1 MLWYF
6 ESTLSWRELLRRTYK
21 ETVADNGLG
30 LAAQLGYYFLLA
42 LFPAV
47 LCMIALASF
56 LPLQNFTDEVASFLG
71 RFAPPEMVS
80 LIREQMARLADGNDG
95 GIFSIGLLGALWSSS
110 AAMVAMID
118 AMNRAYDI
126 EEGRP
131 WWKVRV
137 TAILLTIG
145 LSVFVV
151 LSAGLIVAGPQ
162 LADLLAGWFGFG
174 TVFTMTWKV
183 LQWPI
188 AFALV
193 TTGIALV
200 YYYAPDAEQDFIW
213 ITPGSVIA
221 ATLWVLASL
230 VFRFYVVGFGNY
242 EATYGTVSGVILLM
256 LWFYISGL
264 MLIIGAEAAAEI
276 EHASP
281 WGKAPGDK
289 VPGQKKKIGPAAGRA
304 FREKNL
310 TRGSMETTPVAVP
323 VFREVAPAS
332 GSLSWFERVAGAVLV
347 LLMWR
352 KRTRS

>member
-6 ESTLSWRELLRRTYK
+6 ESTLSWKELLRRTYK

-30 LAAQLGYYFLLA
+30 LAAQLAYYFLLA

-47 LCMIALASF
+47 LCVIALASF
-56 LPLQNFTDEVASFLG
+56 LPLQNFTDEVASLLG
-71 RFAPPEMVS
+71 RIATPEMVS
-80 LIREQMARLADGNDG
+80 LIREQMARLANGNDG
-95 GIFSIGLLGALWSSS
+95 GIFSIGLLAALWSSS

-126 EEGRP
+126 DEGRP
-131 WWKVRV
+131 WWKTRI
-137 TAILLTIG
+137 TAVLLTVG
-145 LSVFVV
+145 LAVFAV
-151 LSAGLIVAGPQ
+151 LSAGLIIAGPQ
-162 LADLLAGWFGFG
+162 VADLLASSFGFG
-174 TVFTMTWKV
+174 TVFTTTWKI

-193 TTGIALV
+193 TMGIALV
-200 YYYAPDAEQDFIW
+200 YYYAPDAEQDFTW

-221 ATLWVLASL
+221 ATLWVIASL
-230 VFRFYVVGFGNY
+230 LFRFYVVSFGNY
-242 EATYGTVSGVILLM
+242 EATYGTVTGVILLM

-281 WGKAPGDK
+281 WGKAPGEK
-289 VPGQKKKIGPAAGRA
+289 IPGQRKKIGSAAGRA
-304 FREKNL
+304 FRERKP
-310 TRGSMETTPVAVP
+310 TPEPMPTTPVAVP
-323 VFREVAPAS
+323 VFREVAPS
-332 GSLSWFERVAGAVLV
+332 RGGLSWFERIAGGILV

-352 KRTRS
+352 RRTRS

>member
-6 ESTLSWRELLRRTYK
+6 ESTLSWKELLRRTYK

-30 LAAQLGYYFLLA
+30 LASQLAYYFLLA

-47 LCMIALASF
+47 LCVIALASF
-56 LPLQNFTDEVASFLG
+56 LPLQNFTDEVASLLG
-71 RFAPPEMVS
+71 RIAPPEMVA
-80 LIREQMARLADGNDG
+80 LIREQMARLANGNDG
-95 GIFSIGLLGALWSSS
+95 GIFSIGLLAALWSSS

-131 WWKVRV
+131 WWKTRI
-137 TAILLTIG
+137 TAVLLTVG
-145 LSVFVV
+145 LAVFAV
-151 LSAGLIVAGPQ
+151 LSAGLIIAGPQ
-162 LADLLAGWFGFG
+162 VADLLASWFGFG
-174 TVFTMTWKV
+174 TVFTTTWKI

-213 ITPGSVIA
+213 ITPGSLIA
-221 ATLWVLASL
+221 ATLWVIASL
-230 VFRFYVVGFGNY
+230 LFRFYVVSFGNY
-242 EATYGTVSGVILLM
+242 EATYGTVTGVILLM

-281 WGKAPGDK
+281 WGKAPGEK
-289 VPGQKKKIGPAAGRA
+289 IPGQRKKIGSAAGRA
-304 FREKNL
+304 FRERKP
-310 TRGSMETTPVAVP
+310 TAEPVPTAPVAVP
-323 VFREVAPAS
+323 VFREVAPAG
-332 GSLSWFERVAGAVLV
+332 GSLSWFERIAGGVLV

-352 KRTRS
+352 RRARS